1 MEEKTKVR
9 ITVAVTSLIGIAYF
23 FLCAVPLPRQLV
35 LKPRWDNAVPD
46 SFPYA
51 AGNSASTEPL
61 HSFQIGERYGF
72 FDGNSGLSFAA
83 TRGYGASVSDAGYV
97 SWEMKPGSLQFK
109 DPRGVVLFTA
119 PATGYPF
126 MDGAR
131 RFVIAANQERISEYD
146 ASGAMLWERDFP
158 SLVTA
163 FASNAGIAV
172 IGTMDGRIFGIDKS
186 GKEVLSFAPGGSRI
200 DCVYG
205 LAVSPDGKNIA
216 ATAGLD
222 RQRVL
227 VLEKREEAYRV
238 TWHRWT
244 DSDFRRPVSMAF
256 TPDGRE
262 LVFETSG
269 GLGVYDAASRR
280 ERVIS
285 MQDPVVSSMA
295 ITGRDMLLALE
306 QGGKPS
312 LMAASYGGIGY
323 FRFPLV
329 AEDSTLISD
338 GNSIFL
344 GLVKADSTSLLR
356 LDFVEE

>member
-46 SFPYA
+46 SYPYA
-51 AGNSASTEPL
+51 AGSSAPVNSL

-72 FDGNSGLSFAA
+72 FDGNSGLVFAA
-83 TRGYGASVSDAGYV
+83 TRGYGVSVSDSGYV
-97 SWEMKPGSLQFK
+97 AWEMKPGLLQFK
-109 DPRGVVLFTA
+109 DPRGVVLFTS
-119 PATGYPF
+119 PASGYPF

-131 RFVIAANQERISEYD
+131 RFVIAANQERISEFD
-146 ASGAMLWERDFP
+146 ASGALLWERDFP
-158 SLVTA
+158 SFVTA
-163 FASNAGIAV
+163 FASNAAITV
-172 IGTMDGRIFGIDKS
+172 IGTMDGRLFGIDRS
-186 GKEVLSFAPGGSRI
+186 GKEILSFAPGGSRI

-205 LAVSPDGKNIA
+205 CAVSPDGRNIA
-216 ATAGLD
+216 ATTGLD
-222 RQRVL
+222 KQRVI

-256 TPDGRE
+256 TPDGKE
-262 LVFETSG
+262 LVFETTG
-269 GLGVYDAASRR
+269 GLGVYDTATRR

-285 MQDPVVSSMA
+285 MQDPVVSSAA

-306 QGGKPS
+306 RGGRPS
-312 LMAASYGGIGY
+312 IVAASYGGLGY

-329 AEDSTLISD
+329 ADDSTLVSE
-338 GNSIFL
+338 GNAIFL
-344 GLVKADSTSLLR
+344 GIAKGDSTSLLR